1 MDTTVANTAMDAT
14 HFGTLDIAIG
24 TILLLSCLIAFFR
37 GFVREMLSLV
47 AWVGAGLITVTCLPF
62 VANMLKG
69 SVSNPLVAYFCAA
82 VGLYI
87 GSIIL
92 ISIINAIIMR
102 LLKTGGGAVG
112 MVDNFL
118 GLGFGA
124 LRAAFMISLGFLI
137 LGAAMD
143 KNNPP
148 DFIQTSVL
156 APYGEA
162 GGEFLGQIAPGY
174 LEKLTP
180 FLNDL
185 KQKQQNATNAAS
197 NAASGARQAMP
208 DFGGVRNSVG
218 NARLPN
224 GSDVRMLEGI
234 INPHGKP

>member
-14 HFGTLDIAIG
+14 HFGTTDIVIG
-24 TILLLSCLIAFFR
+24 SIMLISCLIAFFR

-47 AWVGAGLITVTCLPF
+47 AWVGAGLITVACLPF
-62 VANMLKG
+62 VADALKG
-69 SVSNPLVAYFCAA
+69 SVSSPLVAYFCAA

-92 ISIINAIIMR
+92 ISILNAIILR
-102 LLKTGGGAVG
+102 LLKTGNGAVG

-143 KNNPP
+143 KDNPP
-148 DFIQTSVL
+148 EFIKTSTL

-180 FLNDL
+180 FMNDL
-185 KQKQQNATNAAS
+185 KQKQQNAATAAGNAADD
-197 NAASGARQAMP
+197 AKHTVP
-208 DFGGVRNSVG
+208 DFGTT
-218 NARLPN
+218 PDPMHIPQ
-224 GSDVRMLEGI
+224 SDGI
-234 INPHGKP
+234 RSLQKLMR